1 MDLQLIVIIIT
12 MIILS
17 LILHILKADLK
28 LTIIIMLEIL
38 FYDLITESHKRGYTK
53 PILIFFILLAILIIL
68 IQLAINKYK
77 KENKDK

>member
-38 FYDLITESHKRGYTK
+38 FYDLITESHERGYTK

-68 IQLAINKYK
+68 IQLVINKYK
-77 KENKDK
+77 KGK